1 MPNLFGIERLA
12 TWISHADLRPSV
24 YCPNTLRGLKP
35 AVRDFTTA
43 THLAPVPHADS
54 IVVARLAS
62 GEAHMKR
69 KVSVFLLALFVALL
83 FKPTQAAEPKWKASW
98 ITHPTA
104 PLREPIVLHF
114 RRSLQLQNKPARYI
128 VQVSADNRFVLYVN
142 GQRVGDG
149 PARGDLAH
157 WHYETFDLAP
167 YLTPGANYVTATVW
181 NFGIYAPTAQITDRT
196 AFLLQGDGAQEAELS
211 TPKNWMVAIEPGRI
225 PVPRKPGEVNG
236 YMANGPG
243 EELNGA
249 TYDWRWNDPGDQNSA
264 WVPAGGPM
272 RENIYPSA
280 ARAGLNGEQVD
291 NYWQLVPDDLP
302 HMTYTPT
309 EAGKVVRTDEPAAQG
324 FPAKP
329 VSISANRH
337 VHVLLDRK
345 TLITAYPLLTVSG
358 GKGASIR
365 LTYSE
370 ALYDRKQQKGDRN
383 EVGDRQA
390 MGVHDRFLPDGGEH
404 RTFEPLWWR
413 VWRYLD
419 LDIETGDQPLTLES
433 LKGEF
438 TAYPF
443 EERAS
448 FDGGDADLKEIWD
461 ISWRTAQLDAHETYM
476 DTPYWEQLQY
486 VGDTR
491 IQALISYAVTGDDR
505 LGRQAIETFDHSR
518 IPEGLTQSRYP
529 TSQPQI
535 IPTFSLLWIGMVH
548 DYWLY
553 RPDPAPVKSALP
565 GTRTV
570 LAWFSQYEQPDG
582 LLRKLPWWSFIDWVS
597 TGELPTYDAQGESC
611 ATTLEYLGALT
622 DAADLERAMGDKDL
636 AARDDLRAQHV
647 RTGLYEKCWAADRKL
662 LADSPDHRVFSQQ
675 TNALGVLFD
684 VIPRAEQQ
692 DVLRRLADIAPGTAP
707 GGILSSSYYFRF
719 YLARALE
726 HAGMGDAY
734 LASLKPWRD
743 LLPLHFST
751 WPETPGETRSD
762 SHAWS
767 SHPVY
772 DLLTLVAGIEPAS
785 PGFATVRV
793 APHLGE
799 LRELSSQFPH
809 PQGMIQVHFERS
821 GKDLTGR
828 VTLPPGLQ
836 GIFVWEGKQQ
846 PLHGGVNSI
855 DSHSDATR

>member
-1 MPNLFGIERLA
+1 M
-12 TWISHADLRPSV
+12 
-24 YCPNTLRGLKP
+24 
-35 AVRDFTTA
+35 
-43 THLAPVPHADS
+43 
-54 IVVARLAS
+54 VVARSTPGATYMRSKAFAFNLVLFIFA
-62 GEAHMKR
+62 A
-69 KVSVFLLALFVALL
+69 ALPIGAL
-83 FKPTQAAEPKWKASW
+83 AAEPQWKASW

-114 RRSLQLQNKPARYI
+114 RRSLQLETRPARYI
-128 VQVSADNRFVLYVN
+128 VHVSADNRFILYVN

-157 WHYETFDLAP
+157 WRYETFDLAP
-167 YLTPGANYVTATVW
+167 YLTAGANLVTATVW

-196 AFLLQGDGAQEAELS
+196 AFLLQGDGAPEADVS
-211 TPKNWMVAIEPGRI
+211 TPKGWMVAVEPGRI
-225 PVPRKPGEVNG
+225 AVPREPGGVDG

-243 EELNGA
+243 EELNA
-249 TYDWRWNDPGDQNSA
+249 AAYDWQSNSPGDPGSA
-264 WVPAGGPM
+264 WVAASTPM

-280 ARAGLNGEQVD
+280 ARAGLQGEQVD
-291 NYWQLVPDDLP
+291 NYWQLVPDELP
-302 HMTYTPT
+302 PMTYTPT
-309 EAGKVVRTDEPAAQG
+309 GAGEVVRSDQPGAEA

-329 VSISANRH
+329 IAIAADRH

-345 TLITAYPLLTVSG
+345 TLTTAYPQLTVSG

-365 LTYSE
+365 LTYTE
-370 ALYDRKQQKGDRN
+370 ALYDPKQEKGDRN
-383 EVGDRQA
+383 DVGNRQA

-419 LDIETGDQPLTLES
+419 LDIQTGSEPLTLES
-433 LKGEF
+433 LRGQY

-448 FDGGDADLKEIWD
+448 FDSKDPELDQIWK

-505 LGRQAIETFDHSR
+505 LGKQAIQTFDDSR

-535 IPTFSLLWIGMVH
+535 IPTFSLLWIGMLH

-553 RPDPAPVKSALP
+553 RPDASPVKAALP

-570 LAWFSQYEQPDG
+570 LTWFSQYEQPDG

-597 TGELPTYDAQGESC
+597 SGELPTYDKHAESC
-611 ATTLEYLGALT
+611 TTTLEYLGALT
-622 DAADLERAMGDKDL
+622 DAAEMERAMGDKDRATRGEL
-636 AARDDLRAQHV
+636 QAQHV
-647 RTGLYEKCWAADRKL
+647 RSGLYEKCWDAGRKL
-662 LADSPDHRVFSQQ
+662 LADNPDHTAFSQQ
-675 TNALGVLFD
+675 TNTLGVLYD
-684 VIPRAEQQ
+684 VIPRGEQQ
-692 DVLRRLADIAPGTAP
+692 DVLRRLVDIAPGTAP
-707 GGILSSSYYFRF
+707 SDGTLSGSYYFRF

-726 HAGMGDAY
+726 HAGMADEY
-734 LASLKPWRD
+734 LATLKPWRD

-751 WPETPGETRSD
+751 WPETPGKTRSD

-767 SHPVY
+767 AHPIY

-785 PGFATVRV
+785 PGFATVRI
-793 APHLGE
+793 APHLGD
-799 LRELSSQFPH
+799 LREASAEFPH
-809 PQGMIQVHFERS
+809 PQGMIKVHFERS
-821 GKDLTGR
+821 GSEVTGS
-828 VTLPPGLQ
+828 VSLPPGLQ
-836 GIFVWEGKQQ
+836 GVFVWQGKQQ
-846 PLHGGVNSI
+846 PLHSGVNRI
-855 DSHSDATR
+855 GQKD